1 MRRLRSLASRQY
13 GMVASRQLGFTA
25 NADRDRV
32 TASGR
37 LHRVHRGVY
46 AVGHLGLGQEARW
59 LAAVL
64 ACGVG
69 AVLSHR
75 SAATFWCIRLGEL
88 FRVEVTTGT
97 ISAAWRRSRRTG
109 QAGGGGPHHP
119 PRHPGHQPGPHAGRP
134 GARPGPRRAD
144 ARAQGGDVPPPVRP
158 DGDRGRTDPPPVE
171 GAEGP
176 AHRGVGDAVD
186 DGGPLPD
193 DLHSATGCHARTRS
207 TASAPS
213 ATTSRGRS
221 TRSSSRPTPG
231 WRTAPRTPSRP
242 TAARPTR
249 CSSPAG
255 WSCASPGPTS
265 HDAAARQ
272 PPPSARRSPANPP
285 SAPSDPRPRRP
296 RRDRATAAWSPR
308 PPRAARTR
316 RRGTGIGSRR
326 GS

>member
-1 MRRLRSLASRQY
+1 MAALAGRQY
-13 GMVASRQLGFTA
+13 GVVASRQLGLTA
-25 NADRDRV
+25 ERRSTTRV
-32 TASGR
+32 ASGR

-64 ACGVG
+64 ACGDG
-69 AVLSHR
+69 AVFSHR
-75 SAATFWCIRLGEL
+75 SAATLWCIRLGEL
-88 FRVEVTTGT
+88 FRPEVTTVH
-97 ISAAWRRSRRTG
+97 RRRHGDDHEPPG

-119 PRHPGHQPGPHAGRP
+119 PRHPGHQPRAHPRRP

-144 ARAQGGDVPPPVRP
+144 ARAQGGDVPPPLRP
-158 DGDRGRTDPPPVE
+158 DGDPGRTDPPAVE

-193 DLHSATGCHARTRS
+193 DLHAPPAATPRTRS

-231 WRTAPRTPSRP
+231 WRTRNQVRLPGRP
-242 TAARPTR
+242 QPRPTR

-265 HDAAARQ
+265 HDAAGRQ
-272 PPPSARRSPANPP
+272 PPPSARP
-285 SAPSDPRPRRP
+285 
-296 RRDRATAAWSPR
+296 
-308 PPRAARTR
+308 
-316 RRGTGIGSRR
+316 
-326 GS
+326 